1 MSATQGH
8 EERKPVGE
16 QTRMQSLKMEGWG
29 RGGKREEME
38 GESVR
43 MKKPGTGHFLP
54 RGPGESLIRL
64 VTNRVT

>member
-16 QTRMQSLKMEGWG
+16 QTRMQSLEMEGWG

-43 MKKPGTGHFLP
+43 
-54 RGPGESLIRL
+54 
-64 VTNRVT
+64 V